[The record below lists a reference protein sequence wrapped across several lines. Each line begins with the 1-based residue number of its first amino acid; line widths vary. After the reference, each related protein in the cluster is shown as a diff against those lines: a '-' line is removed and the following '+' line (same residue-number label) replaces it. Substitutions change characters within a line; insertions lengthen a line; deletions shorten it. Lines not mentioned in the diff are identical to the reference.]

1 MSVRGPARPRWTDGR
16 RGRAD
21 AGPSLRRLRRA
32 RPRPAF
38 RGFPDGV
45 HPLVV
50 DSLRGAQ
57 LQALYA
63 WSPPGGPA
71 PVSRAQDEADAK
83 HRRALQEWLAPLRQE
98 YPDVEVVEELAHE
111 SPVLALARA
120 SDLSDLLVVGTC
132 GRGGFRG
139 LALGSVSHA
148 PPVLHVPHGGHPSA
162 HTTGPVVTRP
172 PGVRKGR
179 RAVETADWQFIVDVL
194 RPHAFWGEE
203 DDAGCRALPRP
214 QPLRPPA
221 RDCRRDLHLPGGRR
235 PRPAD
240 WQRRRPVWKPRCT
253 RSTTSSAA

>member
-111 SPVLALARA
+111 SPVPGPCLRPIRPSRRRLLRSRRLPRA
-120 SDLSDLLVVGTC
+120 GP
-132 GRGGFRG
+132 R
-139 LALGSVSHA
+139 LGQPRPS
-148 PPVLHVPHGGHPSA
+148 PVLHVPHGGHPSA

>member
-16 RGRAD
+16 RGRAG

-148 PPVLHVPHGGHPSA
+148 PPVIHVPHGGHPVRA
-162 HTTGPVVTRP
+162 HDRP
-172 PGVRKGR
+172 R
-179 RAVETADWQFIVDVL
+179 RDTPAWGAQGAQSCGDRRLAV
-194 RPHAFWGEE
+194 H
-203 DDAGCRALPRP
+203 
-214 QPLRPPA
+214 
-221 RDCRRDLHLPGGRR
+221 CRRLAP
-235 PRPAD
+235 PR
-240 WQRRRPVWKPRCT
+240 VLG
-253 RSTTSSAA
+253 